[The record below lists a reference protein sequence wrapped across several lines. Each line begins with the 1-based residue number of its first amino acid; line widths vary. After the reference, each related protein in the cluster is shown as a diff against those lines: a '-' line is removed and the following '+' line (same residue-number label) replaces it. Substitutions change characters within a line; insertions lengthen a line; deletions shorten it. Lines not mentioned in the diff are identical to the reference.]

1 MPHVE
6 SGKKHTPTLCEDAGY
21 CFAWRAPERGPVTR
35 KQAMNPWNLAQYG
48 LFLLLLIASVK
59 PVGRYLARVFFQ
71 AEAPFGAWLG
81 PVERAIYR
89 FCGVDRRREM
99 DWKEYALAFALF
111 SFAGTLLL
119 YLILRLQPLGY
130 PYDPAF
136 RPAPLSPD
144 LAMNTAISFATTTTW
159 QAYGGESS
167 MSYVSQTLG
176 LVAQNFLAGAAGL
189 SVGVA
194 FIRGV
199 TRQRSKGIG
208 NFWVDLTRSMIW
220 ILLPLSLV
228 GALILVWQGV
238 PQNWNPYVAVVT
250 LQGAHQTLPQ
260 GPVATLEFI
269 KNLGTN
275 GGGFFNANGA
285 HPYANPTPLTNLVGM
300 LAISVLP
307 AGLTYTFGQV
317 SGHQRHGWLLF
328 VVMAA
333 LFGAGLLICDRAEQS
348 GNPRLAPFGVMQAAS
363 ARQPGGN
370 MEGKELRFGIGQSV
384 LASVTTSNGAT
395 GSVNAMHDSYTPL
408 GGGVT
413 IFDMLLGE
421 PIFGGLGTGI
431 YSMVMYVLIA
441 VFLGGLM
448 IGRTPEYLGKT
459 LNPVEMRLVA
469 LYTIIGPLFVLPL
482 TALAL
487 TTRAGLAGLV
497 TNAGP
502 HAFSEALVAY
512 ASCMANNGQS
522 FAGLNANGAFYN
534 ITTAIAMTA
543 GRYWLAIP
551 ALALAGRFA
560 TQGRRAESFGTLA
573 TDTPLF
579 GALVIAAMLI
589 IGGLS
594 YFPVLAMGPIVEHL
608 WLHAPSVRG

>member
-1 MPHVE
+1 
-6 SGKKHTPTLCEDAGY
+6 
-21 CFAWRAPERGPVTR
+21 
-35 KQAMNPWNLAQYG
+35 MNPWNIVQYG
-48 LFLLLLIASVK
+48 VFLVLLIALVK
-59 PVGRYLARVFFQ
+59 PVGWYLTKVFFDGST
-71 AEAPFGAWLG
+71 ALDIPLG
-81 PVERAIYR
+81 PVERAIYKLT
-89 FCGVDRRREM
+89 GVDARHEM
-99 DWKEYALAFALF
+99 DWKEYTLAFLLF

-119 YLILRLQPLGY
+119 YFILRIQPLGH
-130 PYDPAF
+130 PYDPVF
-136 RPAPLSPD
+136 HPAPLSPD

-159 QAYGGESS
+159 QAYSGESS
-167 MSYVSQTLG
+167 MSYISQTVG

-189 SVGVA
+189 SIGVA
-194 FIRGV
+194 FIRGLV
-199 TRQRSKGIG
+199 RQRSEGLG
-208 NFWVDLTRSMIW
+208 NFWVDLTRSMLRV
-220 ILLPLSLV
+220 LLPLSLI
-228 GALILVWQGV
+228 GALVLVWQGV
-238 PQNWNPYVAVVT
+238 PQNWNPYVSIIT
-250 LQGAHQTLPQ
+250 LQGAHQILPQ

-285 HPYANPTPLTNLVGM
+285 HPYANPTPLTNLIGM

-307 AGLTYTFGQV
+307 AGLTYTFGRV

-328 VVMAA
+328 IVMTA
-333 LFGAGLLICDRAEQS
+333 LFGAGLLMCDRAEQS
-348 GNPRLAPFGVMQAAS
+348 GNPRLAPLGVQQVATVT
-363 ARQPGGN
+363 QPGGN

-384 LASVTTSNGAT
+384 LTAVTTSNGAT
-395 GSVNAMHDSYTPL
+395 GSVNAMHDSYTPI

-413 IFDMLLGE
+413 IFNMLLGE

-431 YSMVMYVLIA
+431 YSIVMYVLIA

-459 LNPVEMRLVA
+459 LNPIEMRLVA

-487 TTRAGLAGLV
+487 TTKAGLAGLT
-497 TNAGP
+497 TNTGP
-502 HAFSEALVAY
+502 HGFSEVLVAY
-512 ASCMANNGQS
+512 ATSMANNGQS
-522 FAGLNANGAFYN
+522 FAGLTANTPFYN

-560 TQGRRAESFGTLA
+560 AQGRRSESSGTLP

-579 GALVIAAMLI
+579 GGLVIAAMLI

-594 YFPVLAMGPIVEHL
+594 YFPALAMGPIVEHL
-608 WLHAPSVRG
+608 WLHA

>member
-1 MPHVE
+1 
-6 SGKKHTPTLCEDAGY
+6 
-21 CFAWRAPERGPVTR
+21 
-35 KQAMNPWNLAQYG
+35 MNPWNIVQYG
-48 LFLLLLIASVK
+48 VFLVLLIALVK
-59 PVGRYLARVFFQ
+59 PAGWYLTQVFFLGSTTLD
-71 AEAPFGAWLG
+71 PLLG
-81 PVERAIYR
+81 PVERGIYKLA
-89 FCGVDRRREM
+89 GVDAQREM
-99 DWKEYALAFALF
+99 SCKEYTLAFLLF

-119 YLILRLQPLGY
+119 YLVLRIQPLGH
-130 PYDPAF
+130 PFDPAF
-136 RPAPLSPD
+136 HPTPLSPD
-144 LAMNTAISFATTTTW
+144 LALNTAISFATTTTW
-159 QAYGGESS
+159 QAYSGESS
-167 MSYVSQTLG
+167 MSYVSQTVG

-189 SVGVA
+189 SIGVA
-194 FIRGV
+194 FIRGLA
-199 TRQRSKGIG
+199 RQRSGTLG
-208 NFWVDLTRSMIW
+208 NFWVDLTRSILW
-220 ILLPLSLV
+220 VLLPLSLI

-238 PQNWNPYVAVVT
+238 PQNWNPYVSVIT

-307 AGLTYTFGQV
+307 AGLTYTFGRV
-317 SGHQRHGWLLF
+317 SGHQRHGWLLLI
-328 VVMAA
+328 VMVL
-333 LFGAGLLICDRAEQS
+333 LFIAGLLICDHAEQS
-348 GNPRLAPFGVMQAAS
+348 GNPRLAPLGVQQLATAT
-363 ARQPGGN
+363 QPGGN

-384 LASVTTSNGAT
+384 LTAVTTSNGAT
-395 GSVNAMHDSYTPL
+395 GSVNAMHDSYTPA

-413 IFDMLLGE
+413 IFNMLLGE

-431 YSMVMYVLIA
+431 YSIVMYVLIA

-459 LNPVEMRLVA
+459 LNPIEMRLVA

-487 TTRAGLAGLV
+487 TTKAGLAGLT
-497 TNAGP
+497 TNTGP
-502 HAFSEALVAY
+502 HGFSEVLVAY
-512 ASCMANNGQS
+512 ATTMANNGQS
-522 FAGLNANGAFYN
+522 FAGLTAGTPFYN

-560 TQGRRAESFGTLA
+560 AQGTRTESSGTLP

-579 GALVIAAMLI
+579 GGLVIAAMLI

-594 YFPVLAMGPIVEHL
+594 YFPALAMGPIVEHL
-608 WLHAPSVRG
+608 WLHS

>member
-1 MPHVE
+1 MPVRARQSDKTYANFME
-6 SGKKHTPTLCEDAGY
+6 RRGILLCLAGSGN
-21 CFAWRAPERGPVTR
+21 GPYKR
-35 KQAMNPWNLAQYG
+35 ELLMNPWNIVQYG
-48 LFLLLLIASVK
+48 VFLALLTALVK
-59 PVGRYLARVFFQ
+59 PVGCYLAQVFFDG
-71 AEAPFGAWLG
+71 ATPFDRLFR
-81 PVERAIYR
+81 PIERVIYQLT
-89 FCGVDRRREM
+89 GVDPRHEM
-99 DWKEYALAFALF
+99 SWKEYALAFLLF

-119 YLILRLQPLGY
+119 YLILRIQPFAQ
-130 PYDPAF
+130 PHDPAF
-136 RPAPLSPD
+136 HPMPLSPD

-159 QAYGGESS
+159 QAYSGESS
-167 MSYVSQTLG
+167 MSYFSQMAG
-176 LVAQNFLAGAAGL
+176 LAAQNFLAGATGL
-189 SVGVA
+189 AIGVA
-194 FIRGV
+194 FIRGLV
-199 TRQRSKGIG
+199 RQHSATIG
-208 NFWVDLTRSMIW
+208 NFWVDLTRSVLW
-220 ILLPLSLV
+220 ILLPLSLL

-238 PQNWNPYVAVVT
+238 PQNWNPYVHLT
-250 LQGAHQTLPQ
+250 SLQGAQQTLPQ
-260 GPVATLEFI
+260 GPVAALEFI

-285 HPYANPTPLTNLVGM
+285 HPYANPTPLTNLLGM

-307 AGLTYTFGQV
+307 ASLTYTFGRV

-328 VVMAA
+328 IVMLL
-333 LFGAGLLICDRAEQS
+333 LFGCGLLICDRAEQA
-348 GNPRLAPFGVMQAAS
+348 GNPRLAPLGIAQVAS
-363 ARQPGGN
+363 ATQPGGN

-384 LASVTTSNGAT
+384 LTAVTTSNGAT

-413 IFDMLLGE
+413 IFNMLLGE

-431 YSMVMYVLIA
+431 YSIVMYVLIA

-459 LNPVEMRLVA
+459 LNPIEMRLVA

-487 TTRAGLAGLV
+487 ITKAGLAGLT
-497 TNAGP
+497 TNVGP
-502 HAFSEALVAY
+502 HGFSEVLVAY
-512 ASCMANNGQS
+512 ATTMANNGQS
-522 FAGLNANGAFYN
+522 FAGLTTDSAFYN
-534 ITTAIAMTA
+534 ITTAITMTA

-560 TQGRRAESFGTLA
+560 AQGQRAESSGTLA

-579 GALVIAAMLI
+579 GGLVVAAMLI

-594 YFPVLAMGPIVEHL
+594 YFPALAMGPIVEHL
-608 WLHAPSVRG
+608 WLHP